1 MCVGLSQLHSKMLIV
16 LLVSEGLGF
25 NIRGGVDMPH
35 LPNDYGI
42 FVTKIREV
50 GAAALDGRLA
60 EGDKI
65 LKVWFLH

>member
-1 MCVGLSQLHSKMLIV
+1 MPV
-16 LLVSEGLGF
+16 LEGLGF

-35 LPNDYGI
+35 IPEDVGI

-65 LKVWFLH
+65 LKVSLLALWNNLL